1 MGVQRRR
8 LRYGLAGIVAVAAI
22 AGAAFFFWPA
32 GLEDVSAV
40 RAHVPSGPASV
51 RRGEYLA
58 RAADCA
64 ACHTIGNSA
73 PYSGGLAF
81 NLPMGTIYA
90 TNITPDKATGIGDW
104 NDAEF
109 VRALRH
115 GVGRGGKDLYPAFP
129 YTSYALM
136 STEDALA
143 IKDYLFTVPP
153 ARFTPPAARLS
164 FPFNQRYLMRAWK
177 LLFMPGGPYKPDP
190 QQSADWNRG
199 AYLVEGLGHCG
210 ECHTPRN
217 RLFALDKNQAFA
229 GAVTAGWKAYNL
241 TSDKVAGIGAWS
253 DSQIADYLTNGHADG
268 RGSASGS
275 MAEAVSY
282 SLRFMSA
289 DDVHAMVVFLRS
301 IPAKRQ
307 SGDVAVD
314 LDPPLVK
321 ASTALQPAA
330 EEVAAGSMGLKLFQG
345 ACASCH
351 GWNGDGLQHAH
362 AALVGSQTVNDVTG
376 TNLMQVIL
384 RGSRMQTNDGEVFM
398 PAFGEAYSD
407 TEIAA
412 LTNYVIGHFG
422 AKQSSITPANVAAA
436 RKLQ

>member
-1 MGVQRRR
+1 
-8 LRYGLAGIVAVAAI
+8 
-22 AGAAFFFWPA
+22 
-32 GLEDVSAV
+32 
-40 RAHVPSGPASV
+40 
-51 RRGEYLA
+51 
-58 RAADCA
+58 
-64 ACHTIGNSA
+64 
-73 PYSGGLAF
+73 
-81 NLPMGTIYA
+81 
-90 TNITPDKATGIGDW
+90 
-104 NDAEF
+104 
-109 VRALRH
+109 
-115 GVGRGGKDLYPAFP
+115 
-129 YTSYALM
+129 
-136 STEDALA
+136 
-143 IKDYLFTVPP
+143 
-153 ARFTPPAARLS
+153 
-164 FPFNQRYLMRAWK
+164 
-177 LLFMPGGPYKPDP
+177 
-190 QQSADWNRG
+190 
-199 AYLVEGLGHCG
+199 
-210 ECHTPRN
+210 
-217 RLFALDKNQAFA
+217 
-229 GAVTAGWKAYNL
+229 
-241 TSDKVAGIGAWS
+241 
-253 DSQIADYLTNGHADG
+253 
-268 RGSASGS
+268 

-301 IPAKRQ
+301 IPAKRRSGDVA

-314 LDPPLVK
+314 LGPPLLK
-321 ASTALQPAA
+321 ASTAPQPAA
-330 EEVAAGSMGLKLFQG
+330 EEVAAGSMGRKLFQG

>member
-1 MGVQRRR
+1 MAVHRRR
-8 LRYGLAGIVAVAAI
+8 LGYALVGVVAAGVV

-32 GLEDVSAV
+32 DLEDVSAA
-40 RAHVPSGPASV
+40 RAHTPSEPTSV

-64 ACHTIGNSA
+64 ACHTIGNGA
-73 PYSGGLAF
+73 PYAGGLAF
-81 NLPMGTIYA
+81 NLPIGTIYA
-90 TNITPDKATGIGDW
+90 TNITPDKETGIGNW
-104 NDAEF
+104 SDAEF

-115 GVGRGGKDLYPAFP
+115 GVGRAGQDLYPAFP
-129 YTSYALM
+129 YTAYALM

-153 ARFTPPAARLS
+153 ARSMPPAARLS
-164 FPFNQRYLMRAWK
+164 FPFDQRYIMRAWK
-177 LLFMPGGPYKPDP
+177 LLFMPSGPYKPDP
-190 QQSADWNRG
+190 QQPADWNRG

-217 RLFALDKNQAFA
+217 QLFALDKGQAFA

-253 DSQIADYLTNGHADG
+253 DAQIADYLSNGHADG

-282 SLRFMSA
+282 SLRFMST
-289 DDVHAMVVFLRS
+289 DDIRAMVVFLRA
-301 IPAKRQ
+301 IPRKRQ
-307 SGDVAVD
+307 PGDVAVD
-314 LDPPLVK
+314 LNPPLVK
-321 ASTALQPAA
+321 SSTASQPAA
-330 EEVAAGSMGLKLFQG
+330 EEASTGSLGLTLFQG

-362 AALVGSQTVNDVTG
+362 AALVGSQTVNDVDG
-376 TNLMQVIL
+376 MNLMQVII

-398 PAFGEAYSD
+398 PAFGKAYSD
-407 TEIAA
+407 AEIAA
-412 LTNYVIGHFG
+412 LVNYVILHFG
-422 AKQSSITPANVAAA
+422 AKQSSIT
-436 RKLQ
+436 LQT